1 MLKAFSKKEGQ
12 KGFTLIELM
21 IVIAIIGILAAI
33 AIPQF
38 VQYRQRGYKASVQ
51 TDAKNAHTAVN
62 AYMVDFPGSV
72 PPAETIGPNAVGA
85 TYRAAR
91 TSSGNTVTIAAGGT
105 LTAMNANLGAANY
118 IVQISYLGVTDIT
131 DLLQ

>member
-38 VQYRQRGYKASVQ
+38 MQYRERGYKASVQ
-51 TDAKNAHTAVN
+51 TDAKNAHTGVA
-62 AYMVDFPGSV
+62 AYIADFPNVDVTTLS
-72 PPAETIGPNAVGA
+72 ETINHGTPA
-85 TYRAAR
+85 TKFEGLRASA
-91 TSSGNTVTIAAGGT
+91 GNTVAIAAGVVT
-105 LTAMNANLGAANY
+105 VTNANLDTYEVEIDLEGEM
-118 IVQISYLGVTDIT
+118 TIT
-131 DLLQ
+131 E